1 MSMIEVDRSITTRPR
16 EREVVIART
25 FDAPPELVFRM
36 WTEPEHFARWWGP
49 KGFSNP
55 VCELDAR
62 PGGAILVHMR
72 APDGAVY
79 PLTGMF
85 REVVPCERIV
95 FTCIV
100 ADAEG
105 QAALDEI
112 TTVTFAPEGG
122 KTKVT
127 VRSKAV
133 GIAPSAHLMLAGMEK
148 GWSQSFDRLADVSGK
163 AASRKLRPNGQGGD
177 MQPRRIVSRDE
188 WLKARRAHLKNE
200 KALTRM
206 RDLVAAERRTLPWV
220 KVEKEYVFDTA
231 EGKQTLA
238 DLFGRNSQL
247 IVHHFMWRH
256 DLDQGCV
263 SCSLE
268 ADHAEGALVHLENHD
283 VSYVRVS
290 RAPLPKLL
298 AYRKRLGWKAKWV
311 SSWGSDFNF
320 DYHVSFSEDELA
332 GKIDYNFALI
342 DGSQGFSEL
351 PGLSVFAKNEAG
363 EVFHTYSSYAR
374 GNEEVIGAFIY
385 LDITPKGRNE
395 KEIMDWVKR
404 NDEYGA
410 ADAPSCCH
418 SNNRS

>member
-1 MSMIEVDRSITTRPR
+1 MSMIEVGRTAAKPP
-16 EREVVIART
+16 ELEVVITRT
-25 FDAPPELVFRM
+25 FDAPRELVFRM
-36 WTEPEHFARWWGP
+36 WTEPRHFARWWGP
-49 KGFSNP
+49 KGFTNP

-72 APDGAVY
+72 APNGAVY
-79 PLTGMF
+79 PLTGTF
-85 REVVPCERIV
+85 REVVPLDRIV
-95 FTCIV
+95 FTCI
-100 ADAEG
+100 AEDG
-105 QAALDEI
+105 QGNAALDEI
-112 TTVTFAPEGG
+112 TTVTFAAEGS

-133 GIAPSAHLMLAGMEK
+133 GLAPAASHMLSGMEK
-148 GWSQSFDRLADVSGK
+148 GWSQTLDRLGDVSGK
-163 AASRKLRPNGQGGD
+163 AAKLAPKGRGGD
-177 MQPRRIVSRDE
+177 TQLPRIVSRDE
-188 WLKARRAHLKNE
+188 WLEARRAHLKNE

-206 RDLVAAERRTLPWV
+206 RDLVAAERRALPWV

-231 EGKQTLA
+231 EGEQTLA

-256 DLDQGCV
+256 DLDMGCA
-263 SCSLE
+263 SCSLV

-298 AYRKRLGWKAKWV
+298 AYKQRLGWKAKWV
-311 SSWGSDFNF
+311 SSWENDFNF
-320 DYHVSFSEDELA
+320 DYHVSFTDAELA
-332 GKIDYNFALI
+332 GTIDYNFTTI
-342 DGSQGFSEL
+342 DGPRGFNEL

-374 GNEEVIGAFIY
+374 GNEEVVGAFIY
-385 LDITPKGRNE
+385 LDVTPKGRNE
-395 KEIMDWVKR
+395 KQIMGWVKR

-410 ADAPSCCH
+410 PDAQSCCH
-418 SNNRS
+418 